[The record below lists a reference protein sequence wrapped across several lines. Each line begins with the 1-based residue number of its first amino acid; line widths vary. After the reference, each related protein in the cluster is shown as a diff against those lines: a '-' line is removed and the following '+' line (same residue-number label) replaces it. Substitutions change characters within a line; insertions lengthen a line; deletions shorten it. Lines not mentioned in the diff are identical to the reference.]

1 MPDPDADR
9 PLVVAALQGGV
20 TLCSD
25 CIARKAGISGFRVE
39 DAARQLSGNGAV
51 KSEAGRCQTCR
62 VRALVHRL
70 A

>member
-9 PLVVAALQGGV
+9 PLVLAALAGGV
-20 TLCSD
+20 TLCAD
-25 CIARKAGISGFRVE
+25 CIARKAGVSSFRVE
-39 DAARQLSGNGAV
+39 DAAQRLSGNAAV
-51 KSEAGRCQTCR
+51 KSEVGRCQSCR